1 MSHRFL
7 GFLDLPNEFII
18 LSLRDIHR
26 STRNRSDFEE
36 VLQNMSNMPI
46 ALRCLLVDRY
56 NENDFLLEEQE
67 LNDLR
72 VSLEDAEHLF
82 EVTISKKLHVCE
94 LLCKM
99 EGSCSVCLEKYK
111 EGEELRILHCSHEF
125 HADCIKIWLLCKNV
139 CPLCKAIGIPI

>member
-7 GFLDLPNEFII
+7 RFLDLPNEFII
-18 LSLRDIHR
+18 LYLRDIHR

-36 VLQNMSNMPI
+36 VLQNTSNMAI

-56 NENDFLLEEQE
+56 SENDFQLEEQE

-82 EVTISKKLHVCE
+82 EVTISKKLHVRE

-99 EGSCSVCLEKYK
+99 EDIEKDEK
-111 EGEELRILHCSHEF
+111 LSNSLLKHHCALQKRIMKKRELLDE
-125 HADCIKIWLLCKNV
+125 LL
-139 CPLCKAIGIPI
+139 L

>member
-7 GFLDLPNEFII
+7 RFLDLPNEFII
-18 LSLRDIHR
+18 LYLRDIHR
-26 STRNRSDFEE
+26 STHNRSDFEE
-36 VLQNMSNMPI
+36 VLQNTSNMAI

-56 NENDFLLEEQE
+56 SENDFQLEEQE

-99 EGSCSVCLEKYK
+99 EGSSKKDLNKAKEKMLMESVNCSVEQRL
-111 EGEELRILHCSHEF
+111 
-125 HADCIKIWLLCKNV
+125 
-139 CPLCKAIGIPI
+139 GISLYG